1 MNIDWNAKEYKDNF
15 SFVPHYGEDVLNLID
30 AAPGALVV
38 DLGCG
43 NGGLMGAL
51 MERGY
56 QVIGVDAS
64 ADMLALAQERYPEVV
79 LLHADACSFHL
90 LEKADVI
97 FSNAVLHWI
106 DGDRQDEL
114 IQNIANQLVPGGQLV
129 CEFGGKGCAEHVHA
143 ALEKIFASHGLNYRR
158 AFYFPTVGEYAPM
171 LERYGLQVRYAV
183 LFDRPTPQQTENGLA
198 DWIRMF
204 DKAPFEG
211 VDEVLKE
218 QIIEEAEKMMRPV
231 LYHDGCW
238 YIDYVRIR
246 IKAVKQE
253 EK

>member
-1 MNIDWNAKEYKDNF
+1 MNITWNAEEYRDNF
-15 SFVPHYGEDVLNLID
+15 SFVPQYGEDVLNLID
-30 AAPGALVV
+30 AAPGASAV

-43 NGGLMGAL
+43 NGGLTGKLA
-51 MERGY
+51 ERGY
-56 QVIGVDAS
+56 RVIGVDAS
-64 ADMLALAQERYPEVV
+64 ADMLKLAQERYPNVKFMQ
-79 LLHADACSFHL
+79 ADACAFSL
-90 LEKADVI
+90 PEKADVI

-106 DGDRQDEL
+106 DAGRQDTL
-114 IQNIANQLVPGGQLV
+114 LQNIADQLVPGGQLV

-143 ALEKIFASHGLNYRR
+143 ALEKIFAAHGLTYRR
-158 AFYFPTVGEYAPM
+158 TFYFPTVGEYAPM
-171 LERYGLQVRYAV
+171 LERHGLQVRYAV

-211 VDEVLKE
+211 VEESLRESIIREAEEVL
-218 QIIEEAEKMMRPV
+218 RPV
-231 LYHDGCW
+231 LYRDGRW

-253 EK
+253 ER